1 MKIKK
6 ENIELEACRRI
17 VLNKAVLKEP
27 NFQILKRM
35 LDLDED
41 TTSVHIYFKKIEV
54 FKKAEN
60 SSLL

>member
-6 ENIELEACRRI
+6 ENIELETCRI
-17 VLNKAVLKEP
+17 VLNKAVLKET

-60 SSLL
+60 